1 MNKEFFEALDLFEK
15 EKGISKEYII
25 ERVQAA
31 LENAYKHELGG
42 QALIRV
48 NIDPVKSDIKVYR
61 QRTVVE
67 EVTNEITEISLEEA
81 KTLNKRH
88 KIGSVV
94 ESEVK
99 PKNLRR
105 LSAMGAKSVFIQ
117 GIREAER
124 SMMLREYEEKKE
136 EIVTAT
142 VDKIDPETGDVIV
155 DTGTSRVTLKRDE
168 QIPGEVYS
176 VNQKIK
182 VFIMEVKKDNTQRG
196 PLVTIS
202 RTHAGLVK
210 RLFELEI
217 PEIQDG
223 TVVIKGVSREA
234 GVRTKIAV
242 MSRDENVDPIGAC
255 IGSKRMRINS
265 ITDELGGEKIDIIKY
280 SEDPAEYI
288 SKALAPATVND
299 VIIINAQEKT
309 CRAVVDSDQLSLAI
323 GKKGLNARLAAILT
337 GYKIDIKTNA
347 DDITQAEASVE
358 SAFSEDEQ

>member
-15 EKGISKEYII
+15 EKGISKDYIL
-25 ERVQAA
+25 ERVQVA
-31 LENAYKHELGG
+31 LEKACKHEFGD

-48 NIDPVKSDIKVYR
+48 NIDPVKMDIKVYR
-61 QRTVVE
+61 QRTIVE
-67 EVTNEITEISLEEA
+67 EVTNEINEISLEEA

-88 KIGSVV
+88 KLGGVV
-94 ESEVK
+94 ENEIK
-99 PKNLRR
+99 TKNLRR
-105 LSAMGAKSVFIQ
+105 LSAMGAKSVFVQ

-142 VDKIDPETGDVIV
+142 VDKIDPETGDAIV

-168 QIPGEVYS
+168 QIPGERYA
-176 VNQKIK
+176 VNDKIK
-182 VFIMEVKKDNTQRG
+182 VFIMEVKKDNAQRG

-210 RLFELEI
+210 RLFELEV

-242 MSRDENVDPIGAC
+242 MSREEDVDPIGAC

-280 SEDPAEYI
+280 SDDPAEYI
-288 SKALAPATVND
+288 SKALAPADVRE
-299 VIIINAQEKT
+299 VIIDGEKS
-309 CRAVVDSDQLSLAI
+309 CRVVVDNDQLSLAI
-323 GKKGLNARLAAILT
+323 GKEGLNARLAARLT
-337 GYKIDIKTNA
+337 GFKIDIKTS
-347 DDITQAEASVE
+347 AEGATPYNPKE
-358 SAFSEDEQ
+358 EE

>member
-1 MNKEFFEALDLFEK
+1 MNKEFFAALDLFEK
-15 EKGISKEYII
+15 EKGISKDYII

-48 NIDPVKSDIKVYR
+48 MIDPVKEDIKVYR

-67 EVTNEITEISLEEA
+67 EVTNEITEISLEQA
-81 KTLNKRH
+81 KALSKKH
-88 KIGSVV
+88 KLGSIV
-94 ESEVK
+94 ENEVK

-142 VDKIDPETGDVIV
+142 VDKIDPETGDVVV
-155 DTGTSRVTLKRDE
+155 DTGTSRVTLKREE
-168 QIPGEVYS
+168 QIPGETYT
-176 VNQKIK
+176 VNSKIK
-182 VFIMEVKKDNTQRG
+182 VFIMEVKKDNAVRG

-202 RTHAGLVK
+202 RTHTGLVK
-210 RLFELEI
+210 RLFELEV

-223 TVVIKGVSREA
+223 TVVIKGISREA

-255 IGSKRMRINS
+255 IGSRRMRINS
-265 ITDELGGEKIDIIKY
+265 ITDELFGEKIDIIKY
-280 SEDPAEYI
+280 SEKPEEYI
-288 SKALAPATVND
+288 SKALAPATVRD
-299 VIIINAQEKT
+299 VIIDGEKS

-323 GKKGLNARLAAILT
+323 GKEGLNARLAARLT
-337 GYKIDIKTNA
+337 GFKIDIKT
-347 DDITQAEASVE
+347 DAEGVVPYNPGSNE
-358 SAFSEDEQ
+358 EENSENE

>member
-1 MNKEFFEALDLFEK
+1 MNKEFFAALELFEK
-15 EKGISKEYII
+15 EKGISKEYIT
-25 ERVQAA
+25 ERVQVA
-31 LENAYKHELGG
+31 LENAYKHEFGG
-42 QALIRV
+42 QAQIRV
-48 NIDPVKSDIKVYR
+48 LIDPVKEDIKVYQ

-67 EVTNEITEISLEEA
+67 EVTNPSVEVSLEEA
-81 KTLNKRH
+81 RTHNKRLN
-88 KIGSVV
+88 IGAVM
-94 ESEVK
+94 ETELK

-142 VDKIDPETGDVIV
+142 VDKIDPETGDVVV
-155 DTGTSRVTLKRDE
+155 DTGTSRVTLKREE

-176 VNQKIK
+176 VNDKIK
-182 VFIMEVKKDNTQRG
+182 VFIMEVKKDNAAKG

-210 RLFELEI
+210 RLFELEV

-223 TVVIKGVSREA
+223 TVVIKGISREA

-255 IGSKRMRINS
+255 IGSRRMRINT
-265 ITDELGGEKIDIIKY
+265 ITEELGNEKIDIIKY

-288 SKALAPATVND
+288 SKALAPATVKQ
-299 VIIINAQEKT
+299 VIIDGEKS
-309 CRAVVDSDQLSLAI
+309 CRVVVDEDQLSLAI
-323 GKKGLNARLAAILT
+323 GKVGLNARLAARLT
-337 GYKIDIKTNA
+337 GFKIDIKT
-347 DDITQAEASVE
+347 TAEGVTPYAKE
-358 SAFSEDEQ
+358 EETEETI

>member
-1 MNKEFFEALDLFEK
+1 MNKEFFAALDLFEK

-25 ERVQAA
+25 ERIRAA
-31 LENAYKHELGG
+31 LENAYKHEFKCP
-42 QALIRV
+42 ALIRV
-48 NIDPVKSDIKVYR
+48 NIDPEKEDIKVYQ

-67 EVTNEITEISLEEA
+67 QVTNEVTEISLEEA
-81 KTLNKRH
+81 KTLSK
-88 KIGSVV
+88 KYDIGSIV
-94 ESEVK
+94 ENELK
-99 PKNLRR
+99 PKNLGR
-105 LSAMGAKSVFIQ
+105 LSAMAAKSVLVQ

-155 DTGTSRVTLKRDE
+155 DTGTSRVTLKKSE
-168 QIPGEVYS
+168 QIPGESFS
-176 VNQKIK
+176 VNDKIK
-182 VFIMEVKKDNTQRG
+182 VFIMEVKKENAVRG
-196 PLVTIS
+196 PLVTIT

-223 TVVIKGVSREA
+223 TVVICGISREA

-265 ITDELGGEKIDIIKY
+265 ITEELGNEKIDIIKY
-280 SEDPAEYI
+280 SDDPAEYI
-288 SKALAPATVND
+288 SKALSPATVKQ
-299 VIIINAQEKT
+299 VIIDGEKS
-309 CRAVVDSDQLSLAI
+309 CRAVVDEDQLSLAI
-323 GKKGLNARLAAILT
+323 GKEGLNARLAAKLT
-337 GYKIDIKTNA
+337 GFKIDIKT
-347 DDITQAEASVE
+347 TAEGAVPYQPE
-358 SAFSEDEQ
+358 EV